1 MIEYN
6 DYNCYNGY
14 MKKNQKGQLILTLIL
29 VMTVALAIG
38 LSIVQKSLV
47 DVSTATKVEQ
57 SSRAF
62 SAAEAGIEKAL
73 KSTDC
78 GAGGVNCNVA
88 FTENDSSATVSD
100 SNLIPA
106 IAAVGTQQDP
116 LEYPPLAKEDV
127 AHVWLA
133 DLNSTSPSSPPT
145 CGGGIACFY
154 TALSIDIFWGNSNSD
169 KAALELT
176 IVYFGTDPVD
186 GVSKYLSLKKY
197 YDHALATRSPAN
209 NFEPIENCSVGG
221 NKPETTDAYK
231 AKYGDNSYQCK
242 VSLSGLPAG
251 LILMRA
257 RLLYNTQS
265 QPFAVQ
271 PPSDV
276 KCGPACSIPPQ
287 ARVLVSSGVSGETQ
301 RKVKLFQLNKVVP
314 PYFDYAIFSAGEIN
328 K

>member
-1 MIEYN
+1 M
-6 DYNCYNGY
+6 
-14 MKKNQKGQLILTLIL
+14 NQKGQLILTLIL
-29 VMTVALAIG
+29 VMAVVLAIG

-78 GAGGVNCNVA
+78 GPGGVNCNVS
-88 FTENDSSATVSD
+88 FSENNSSATVSD

-106 IAAVGTQQDP
+106 VPPPGTRQAP
-116 LEYPPLAKEDV
+116 LEHDSLLAKEDV

-133 DLNSTSPSSPPT
+133 DPDSNVRLPECTAIDPGGHQPVCYRQTSLDV
-145 CGGGIACFY
+145 Y
-154 TALSIDIFWGNSNSD
+154 WGNSNSD
-169 KAALELT
+169 KAAIELT
-176 IVYFGTDPVD
+176 VVYYGVDPLD

-197 YDHALATRSPAN
+197 YDNPSANRSAN
-209 NFEPIENCSVGG
+209 NFEQVGNCSSGG
-221 NKPETTDAYK
+221 NKPVTTADYR

-242 VSLSGLPAG
+242 VTLSNLPAG
-251 LILMRA
+251 LMLVRS

-271 PPSDV
+271 PPPTAT
-276 KCGPACSIPPQ
+276 CGTACSIPPQ
-287 ARVLVSSGVSGETQ
+287 ARILVSSGVSGETQ
-301 RKVKLFQLNKVVP
+301 RKVKLFQINKVVP
-314 PYFDYAIFSAGEIN
+314 PYFDFAIFSAGEI
-328 K
+328 KK